1 MATLQQLQDGLIQAG
16 ESGDTERQ
24 QIFSDAM
31 REHPVFRENAQEQLN
46 SGMYKYA
53 EDRVTELSKD
63 EQRSN
68 MSKQM
73 ARSMGLGD
81 EDVDVTQGM
90 GFGGRFSLNFQAT
103 EKEKF
108 RELEKRYGRGN
119 IEGIEVGGKTKL
131 LYRDEK
137 ETGGKFRAVDEEG
150 LSLADFFGDISG
162 ALPEIAGAVVGG
174 LKGAALGTIAGG
186 PIGTVVGG
194 VLGAATGGFAG
205 AVTGDVAARAITGQD
220 IELGEAVGRRA
231 SEIPMNIGFD
241 VATLGAGRFIG
252 KPLMKSLGKTPAA
265 QGIMDSMQSLKGKYG
280 INLEETASMTKGVKA
295 REKASVRAGE
305 TGGGLTNTFQ
315 SNIDEIGRA
324 SRVVDG
330 VEAPTTAASAIERM
344 QTRLKDA
351 YDTDIAESARL
362 GSEITEAYKTRAT
375 RTQQALQYQLDNEI
389 SGLRIPRE
397 FDPEVSAGNFRDS
410 MLTQKRIVSDASRS
424 KFEQGL
430 GNMEGF
436 SIPASRLEAKLGN
449 TVDVLKG
456 VETDDAL
463 ISGLSSSKVTQLGKS
478 VSKLQDMAEAGE
490 VIPFRSLHNLKK
502 SLDDASGYGSAQ
514 PGDNQLVARRAAS
527 KVREL
532 IDGSLASAGN
542 KGKAYKDANKFFQER
557 ITPFRTKAIA
567 PILASDAAPGTFK
580 ETGEKLARKVV
591 SDPEYVRQ
599 ILKNAGGAKGAVKK
613 EMSKMYLDSMG
624 TTFELNERIAVQLF
638 SPDVVRS
645 LKRIKS
651 LKDKLKVP
659 ARKISEGDV
668 RAMVNGMTGDARAEA
683 EKALNKKLR
692 ADARASEIIQSN
704 KLISKISS
712 GKQPMPSNPREFA
725 DDLMKENSETIKNFV
740 ERLSDDP
747 EALAGL
753 RAGVTENFRDA
764 IKFGGDGAQRT
775 STKAGETALWKAGDV
790 ERTLKGPKG
799 ERYRAALG
807 DDWVKDW
814 IDLDRAL
821 KGSEITG
828 TPIKE
833 QVRAVFTTG
842 TGLLIV
848 AAGVPKWA
856 YGRALNALGGSK
868 IMRPFLR
875 NVEQNPE
882 AMKQLIPYLLSTSRG
897 IEALLEEGKND
908 PEFAE
913 FLDQQLSQVE
923 E

>member
-1 MATLQQLQDGLIQAG
+1 MATLHELQTAFVKADDAGNTEDAQAFADSIRDHPTFQG
-16 ESGDTERQ
+16 QSQKKLSKGFKALSGDKRKAQIAKHTARSLGIRESDLDAERGMGGLGRLQ
-24 QIFSDAM
+24 FKALPTQEDKLGFL
-31 REHPVFRENAQEQLN
+31 EKTYGRENLKVANIGGTDQFL
-46 SGMYKYA
+46 Y
-53 EDRVTELSKD
+53 KD
-63 EQRSN
+63 EAETS
-68 MSKQM
+68 
-73 ARSMGLGD
+73 
-81 EDVDVTQGM
+81 
-90 GFGGRFSLNFQAT
+90 
-103 EKEKF
+103 
-108 RELEKRYGRGN
+108 
-119 IEGIEVGGKTKL
+119 GKW
-131 LYRDEK
+131 R
-137 ETGGKFRAVDEEG
+137 RVDEEG
-150 LSLADFFGDISG
+150 VSLADFTTDLFSG
-162 ALPEIAGAVVGG
+162 APEVVGAVVGG
-174 LKGAALGTIAGG
+174 VKGAAVGGTIGAGFG
-186 PIGTVVGG
+186 GVGAIPGAIIGG
-194 VLGAATGGFAG
+194 VLGATGGGFTG
-205 AVTGDVAARAITGQD
+205 AVAGDVSARASTGQD
-220 IELGEAVGRRA
+220 IELGEAVSRRA
-231 SEIPMNIGFD
+231 SEIPRNVGFD
-241 VATLGAGRFIG
+241 VATLGAGKFIG
-252 KPLMKSLGKTPAA
+252 KPLMKSIGSTPAA

-295 REKASVRAGE
+295 REKASFRAGE

-344 QTRLKDA
+344 QTRVKDT

-375 RTQQALQYQLDNEI
+375 QTQRALQYQLDNEI

-410 MLTQKRIVSDASRS
+410 MLTQKGLVSDASRS

-430 GNMEGF
+430 GNMESF

-478 VSKLQDMAEAGE
+478 VSKLQDMAVAGE

-532 IDGSLASAGN
+532 IDDSLASAGN
-542 KGKAYKDANKFFQER
+542 KGKAYKAANKFFQER

-599 ILKNAGGAKGAVKK
+599 ILKNAGGTKSAVKK

-651 LKDKLKVP
+651 LKDKLKIP
-659 ARKISEGDV
+659 ARKIGEGDV
-668 RAMVNGMTGDARAEA
+668 RAMVNGMTGNARAEA

-692 ADARASEIIQSN
+692 ADARASEIILSN

-725 DDLMKENSETIKNFV
+725 DDVMKENSETIKNFV

-775 STKAGETALWKAGDV
+775 STKAGETLLWKAGDV
-790 ERTLKGPKG
+790 EKILKGPKG
-799 ERYRAALG
+799 EKYRAALG

-848 AAGVPKWA
+848 AAGVPKWV

-882 AMKQLIPYLLSTSRG
+882 AMKQLIPYLLSTSKG